1 MFSLPSE
8 ITALLPQDFDLNLNR
23 EAIQQHLDEIGSSCS
38 ILQFLYEEF
47 ILNNGGDD
55 IQEII
60 NSDYPN
66 EFDDDDEE
74 DFWYIICDEMWKK
87 LTQEAEPL
95 DKESPLFYQFQIVQS
110 ILGSANLAPEQIL
123 DPFPQ
128 YSKADAQK
136 LFHVIC
142 YMWSH

>member
-38 ILQFLYEEF
+38 NLHYLYQEF
-47 ILNNGGDD
+47 IQDNGGDD
-55 IQEII
+55 LQEIL
-60 NSDYPN
+60 NSVYPN
-66 EFDDDDEE
+66 EFDNEDDE
-74 DFWYIICDEMWKK
+74 DFWYIICDEFWTR
-87 LTQEAEPL
+87 LTQNAEPL
-95 DKESPLFYQFQIVQS
+95 EEQSPLFYQFEIVQS
-110 ILGSANLAPEQIL
+110 ILGSAYLAPEQIL

>member
-1 MFSLPSE
+1 MFSLPSD
-8 ITALLPQDFDLNLNR
+8 IAALLPEDFDLNLNR
-23 EAIQQHLDEIGSSCS
+23 DIIQQHLAQIQSGSN
-38 ILQFLYEEF
+38 LRYLYQEF
-47 ILNNGGDD
+47 IQDNGGDD
-55 IQEII
+55 LQEIL
-60 NSDYPN
+60 NSVYPN

-74 DFWYIICDEMWKK
+74 DFWYIICDEFWTR
-87 LTQEAEPL
+87 LTQEATPE
-95 DKESPLFYQFQIVQS
+95 EEQSPLFHQFEIVQS